1 MSEHPPRHDLQD
13 WSDLSPE
20 QLLEQL
26 VHHLYSPVSILG
38 SQLKRLTD
46 DDDPI
51 SEDEYETIFNTMHN
65 AVNQLSRTVVQL
77 KRYSEEWKRNKTKS
91 T

>member
-1 MSEHPPRHDLQD
+1 MSEPPIRNEPQHWANLD
-13 WSDLSPE
+13 PE
-20 QLLEQL
+20 QVIEQL
-26 VHHLYSPVSILG
+26 VHQLYSPVSILG

-51 SEDEYETIFNTMHN
+51 SEDEYEAIFATMHN

-77 KRYSEEWKRNKTKS
+77 KRYSEGRKHP
-91 T
+91 

>member
-1 MSEHPPRHDLQD
+1 MSEHPRRHEPQPWDQ
-13 WSDLSPE
+13 LSPE

-26 VHHLYSPVSILG
+26 AHQLYGPVSMLG

-51 SEDEYETIFNTMHN
+51 SEEEYEAIFESMHN

-77 KRYSEEWKRNKTKS
+77 KRYSEEQKRSKY
-91 T
+91 

>member
-1 MSEHPPRHDLQD
+1 MSEQAPRHDLQD
-13 WSDLSPE
+13 WSELTPE
-20 QLLEQL
+20 QLVEQL

-46 DDDPI
+46 DEDPI
-51 SEDEYETIFNTMHN
+51 SEDEYEMIFNTMHN

-77 KRYSEEWKRNKTKS
+77 KRYSEERKRQ
-91 T
+91 

>member
-1 MSEHPPRHDLQD
+1 MSEQPTRNELQH
-13 WSDLSPE
+13 WANLAPE
-20 QLLEQL
+20 QVIEQL
-26 VHHLYSPVSILG
+26 VHQLYSPVSILG

-51 SEDEYETIFNTMHN
+51 SEDEYEAIFATMHN

-77 KRYSEEWKRNKTKS
+77 KRYSEGHKHP
-91 T
+91 

>member
-1 MSEHPPRHDLQD
+1 MSEHPQRHDLQH
-13 WSDLSPE
+13 WESLTPE
-20 QLLEQL
+20 QVLEQL
-26 VHHLYSPVSILG
+26 VHHLYSPVSIIG

-51 SEDEYETIFNTMHN
+51 SEDEYEAIFATMHN

-77 KRYSEEWKRNKTKS
+77 KRYSEGHKPSKS
-91 T
+91 